1 MGKKISKR
9 SEKYIFRE
17 KHFKKSLKISFPKKI
32 VEMFVNHYDEFQI
45 DNRQVSTYNDNLK
58 VKLKQNKKNDYTFEK
73 EVSQILGESRDGLEL
88 SEELSKNISLTNRR
102 IFSNIIQET
111 MREEVI
117 MRDKIAKN
125 RELYMVQLKVYA
137 LRCRSHRLA
146 KKGTF
151 K

>member
-1 MGKKISKR
+1 
-9 SEKYIFRE
+9 
-17 KHFKKSLKISFPKKI
+17 
-32 VEMFVNHYDEFQI
+32 
-45 DNRQVSTYNDNLK
+45 
-58 VKLKQNKKNDYTFEK
+58 
-73 EVSQILGESRDGLEL
+73 VSQILGESRDGLEL